1 MTDSKKQARWVRAFR
16 WLHRKIAI
24 PLLVFF
30 FFISLTGLLL
40 GLKKNTG
47 LLAPTQKGTSSNL
60 ADWLSMDSL
69 MTIAVKA
76 FKDSI
81 SSTESAELD
90 RIDIRP
96 DKGTAKFTFKNG
108 YWGVQLDCTNGKLLL
123 IEKRHSDFIEDLHDG
138 SIVDNLFGTGGEQIK
153 VVYTTIMGLSLL
165 LLVVSGF
172 WLWYGPKRIRLKRR
186 QLSGRPERPD
196 SLTPP

>member
-1 MTDSKKQARWVRAFR
+1 MSNSKKQAKLVRAFR

-30 FFISLTGLLL
+30 FVVSVTGLLL

-47 LLAPTQKGTSSNL
+47 MLAPTKKGTVPGL
-60 ADWLSMDSL
+60 AGWIPLDSL
-69 MTIAVKA
+69 EKIAIRT
-76 FKDSI
+76 FKDSL
-81 SSTESAELD
+81 TADEKVELD

-96 DKGTAKFTFKNG
+96 DKGIAKFSFKNSYHG
-108 YWGVQLDCTNGKLLL
+108 LQIDGTTGKILLL
-123 IEKRHSDFIEDLHDG
+123 ERRTSDLIEDIHDG
-138 SIVDNLFGTGGEQIK
+138 SILDNWIGTDGEQVK

-172 WLWYGPKRIRLKRR
+172 WLWYGPKKIRRSRR
-186 QLSGRPERPD
+186 YHP
-196 SLTPP
+196 